1 MEEVVNPSMEMVSA
15 ELSKQGIQCYI
26 HDEEEDRI
34 GFEVDLGEDM
44 NFFISTI
51 TILYSTRFL
60 ALAGL
65 TDEEKDEEHKYYRA
79 EIHLKEGGK
88 IRCHGLTKEQIFM
101 TY

>member
-34 GFEVDLGEDM
+34 GLEVDLRWGYD
-44 NFFISTI
+44 NLTAKYDYDSY
-51 TILYSTRFL
+51 YSQPAF

-65 TDEEKDEEHKYYRA
+65 TDEEKMKS
-79 EIHLKEGGK
+79 INTIVLKFISQKEGG
-88 IRCHGLTKEQIFM
+88 QD
-101 TY
+101 